1 VVVAPAG
8 LERSHPLSNNPVHG
22 ATLTLREVSHHFD
35 LEGKPLPVLDRISL
49 HIGRGE
55 FVALLGPSGC
65 GKSTL
70 LRLVA
75 GLNTPS
81 VGSLVVEGEAI
92 EGPDPSRVVVFQD
105 PTLYPWRTVWG
116 NVALGLEA
124 RGLLRTHRE
133 RIEGALRLVGL
144 AGFANAYPHQ
154 LSGGMSQRAA
164 LARALVNDPNL
175 LILDEPLGQLDSLT
189 RITMQGEL
197 VSLWQR
203 VGFTAL
209 LVTHDVEEALFLA
222 GRVIVLSE
230 RPAQIKTEIVNP
242 LPYPRHRGDA
252 HLAELRHEVFAH
264 LGLEAA
270 W

>member
-1 VVVAPAG
+1 VRG
-8 LERSHPLSNNPVHG
+8 T
-22 ATLTLREVSHHFD
+22 TLTIREVSHRFD
-35 LEGKPLPVLDRISL
+35 LEGQPLPVLDRISL
-49 HIGRGE
+49 RVGRGE
-55 FVALLGPSGC
+55 FVAVLGPSGC

-70 LRLVA
+70 LRLVG
-75 GLNTPS
+75 GLDSPS
-81 VGSLVVEGEAI
+81 AGSLLTEGAVI

-124 RGLLRTHRE
+124 RGLLGNNRQRVE
-133 RIEGALRLVGL
+133 DALRLVGL

-164 LARALVNDPNL
+164 LARALVNDPKL

-189 RITMQGEL
+189 RITMQSEL

-203 VGFTAL
+203 AGFTAL

-230 RPAQIKTEIVNP
+230 RPAQIKAEIVNA
-242 LPYPRHRGDA
+242 LRYPRHRGDP
-252 HLAELRHEVFAH
+252 HLVELRHQVFGH
-264 LGLEAA
+264 LGLDAT
-270 W
+270 

>member
-1 VVVAPAG
+1 M
-8 LERSHPLSNNPVHG
+8 
-22 ATLTLREVSHHFD
+22 LRDVSHRFD
-35 LEGKPLPVLDRISL
+35 LEGQPLPVLDRISL
-49 HIGRGE
+49 EIGRGE

-75 GLNTPS
+75 GLDFPS
-81 VGSLVVEGEAI
+81 AGSLITEDKAI

-133 RIEGALRLVGL
+133 RIEDALRLVGL

-164 LARALVNDPNL
+164 LARALVNDPKL

-189 RITMQGEL
+189 RITMQSEL

-203 VGFTAL
+203 AGFTAL

-222 GRVIVLSE
+222 RRVIVLSE
-230 RPAQIKTEIVNP
+230 RPAHIRAEIVNTR
-242 LPYPRHRGDA
+242 PYPRHRGDP

-264 LGLEAA
+264 LGLDAT

>member
-1 VVVAPAG
+1 
-8 LERSHPLSNNPVHG
+8 
-22 ATLTLREVSHHFD
+22 

-81 VGSLVVEGEAI
+81 VGSLLVDGEAI

-105 PTLYPWRTVWG
+105 PTLYPWRTVWS

-124 RGLLRTHRE
+124 RGLLGTHRE
-133 RIEGALRLVGL
+133 RIEDALRLVGL

-164 LARALVNDPNL
+164 LARALVNDPKL

-189 RITMQGEL
+189 RIMMQGEL

-242 LPYPRHRGDA
+242 LSYPRHRGDA

-264 LGLEAA
+264 LGLEAV

>member
-1 VVVAPAG
+1 MVVIGDPSEAA
-8 LERSHPLSNNPVHG
+8 HPVKNEPVRG
-22 ATLTLREVSHHFD
+22 ATLTISEVSHRFD
-35 LEGKPLPVLDRISL
+35 LAGQPLQVLDRISL
-49 HIGRGE
+49 CVGRGE

-75 GLNTPS
+75 GLDSPS
-81 VGSLVVEGEAI
+81 VGCLLAEDKAI

-124 RGLLRTHRE
+124 RGLLHTHRE
-133 RIEGALRLVGL
+133 RIEHALRLVGL
-144 AGFANAYPHQ
+144 TGFANAYPHQ

-164 LARALVNDPNL
+164 LARALVNDPKL

-203 VGFTAL
+203 AGFTAL

-222 GRVIVLSE
+222 GRVVVLSE
-230 RPAQIKTEIVNP
+230 RPAHIKAEIVNTQ
-242 LPYPRHRGDA
+242 PYPRHRGDP
-252 HLAELRHEVFAH
+252 HLAELRHEVFAR
-264 LGLEAA
+264 LGLDAT